1 MDPSDDWVFG
11 PMPLIV
17 QVNLLRPPRGRNFP
31 TQAGQLTAPSQWFW
45 LPWTKLCARL
55 QQLASYLSLSLLSAA
70 QIPPRFNPDL
80 FPTPSPGC
88 TVTTQG
94 QCAKL
99 IKILLGGVFR
109 FLSFSLKFFI
119 CCGIFVTLFRFEKL
133 NAICKLQL
141 LYKQIMSWTFP
152 VLGHI
157 YLC

>member
-1 MDPSDDWVFG
+1 MDPSDDGVFG

-31 TQAGQLTAPSQWFW
+31 TKAGQLTAASQWFW
-45 LPWTKLCARL
+45 LPWIKLCARL

-88 TVTTQG
+88 TITTQG

-99 IKILLGGVFR
+99 IKILSGGVFGFYR
-109 FLSFSLKFFI
+109 SASSFSFVVGFLSPCLGLESWMQSASFS
-119 CCGIFVTLFRFEKL
+119 CCTNK
-133 NAICKLQL
+133 
-141 LYKQIMSWTFP
+141 
-152 VLGHI
+152 
-157 YLC
+157 